1 MKHAGIFLLIVVLCS
16 LGARAALSH
25 HSREAYF
32 DMDIVMTIEDVTAVE
47 FKVANPHSQLVFSVA
62 DEQGNEEE
70 WSAGALSASHLRRA
84 GVPADLIKPGDK
96 LTVTGSPSRGE
107 SNGMWLYTVILPNG
121 DTADLFD
128 AIRAGTDPITPAD
141 ATGNP

>member
-1 MKHAGIFLLIVVLCS
+1 MKHTGIFLLIVILS
-16 LGARAALSH
+16 LLGARSALSH

-32 DMDIVMTIEDVTAVE
+32 DMDIVMTVENVTAVSYRA
-47 FKVANPHSQLVFSVA
+47 ANPHSQLVFSVA

-121 DTADLFD
+121 DKADLFD
-128 AIRAGTDPITPAD
+128 AIRAGTDPITLAGG
-141 ATGNP
+141 AGNH

>member
-1 MKHAGIFLLIVVLCS
+1 MKHTGIFLLILILS
-16 LGARAALSH
+16 LLSARDALSH

-32 DMDIVMTIEDVTAVE
+32 EMDIVMTIENVTAISYRA
-47 FKVANPHSQLVFSVA
+47 ANPHSQLVFSVT
-62 DEQGNEEE
+62 DNRGNEEE

-84 GVPADLIKPGDK
+84 GLPADLIKPGDK

-141 ATGNP
+141 AASNP